1 MDGTYHSLCY
11 TDCGA
16 LAKMRNILL
25 DSGSNMLIG
34 GHHSMRCI
42 HIFCIDCKY
51 IGLTGGSG
59 FNQISII
66 NHVHNQD
73 FDLNK
78 PLMNV

>member
-1 MDGTYHSLCY
+1 
-11 TDCGA
+11 
-16 LAKMRNILL
+16 
-25 DSGSNMLIG
+25 
-34 GHHSMRCI
+34 MRCI